1 MSDSSASRTVSALRI
16 LLVEDNDT
24 NREMLS
30 DYLTY
35 FGYEV
40 LKLADGSKFFQAQAQ
55 FQSHLILLDLK
66 LPDIDGYTLL
76 QQIQQRS
83 DWLHVPVIVVSAF
96 AFEADKQRA
105 ISLGARRYFVKPVN
119 LNALS
124 QAIHEELA
132 NLTR

>member
-30 DYLTY
+30 DYLSY

-40 LKLADGSKFFQAQAQ
+40 FKLADGYKFFQTQAQ
-55 FQSHLILLDLK
+55 FQPHLVLLDLK
-66 LPDIDGYTLL
+66 LPEIDGYTLL
-76 QQIQQRS
+76 EQIKQRS
-83 DWLHVPVIVVSAF
+83 DWPQVPVIVVSAF

-124 QAIHEELA
+124 QAIQEELA